1 MGQCKDYIMEH
12 MEGLETVNEAKYENV
27 RMFVYKGSTRIG
39 AQEMTKILTTELLDE
54 DGAEKF
60 MKYRQEFFK
69 SLTKYANSGMNALTT
84 FVDNNFIGDYKAVS
98 KFPQPIP
105 DTTPILQIWSED
117 KKYSV
122 ILADCKTNYK
132 ELSII

>member
-12 MEGLETVNEAKYENV
+12 LETVNEAKYENV

-39 AQEMTKILTTELLDE
+39 SAPEMTKILTTELLDE

-84 FVDNNFIGDYKAVS
+84 FVDNNFIGDYKTVT
-98 KFPQPIP
+98 KMPQAIP
-105 DTTPILQIWSED
+105 NTTPILQIWSED